1 MTGSDYIEFEKAM
14 FVANRLIKS
23 KSQSKRV
30 KGLYIIFQ
38 INLGLRIGDIL
49 SLKWS
54 DIMNDRLNLKEQKTG
69 KKVDRKINKYIKEA
83 IELYG
88 VGEANEYIFI
98 SQKGGVYSRQ
108 AINRFLQDQWSISSH
123 GLRKSFGRYVYD
135 ANGKN
140 EDVLIKLSEI
150 FNHSNIKVTKRYLG
164 IRQTEIDNIFDAM

>member
-1 MTGSDYIEFEKAM
+1 MSGSDYIEFEKALHIG
-14 FVANRLIKS
+14 NRLLKS
-23 KSQSKRV
+23 NKQTDRV

-49 SLKWS
+49 KLKWK
-54 DIMNDRLNLKEQKTG
+54 DITQDRLIIKEQKTG
-69 KKVDRKINKYIKEA
+69 KKTDSKINHYIKDAVEVF
-83 IELYG
+83 G
-88 VGEANEYIFI
+88 VGNSNEYIFV
-98 SQKGGVYSRQ
+98 SQKGTVYSRQ
-108 AINRFLQDQWSISSH
+108 AINRFLNNQWGISSH

-135 ANGKN
+135 ANGRN